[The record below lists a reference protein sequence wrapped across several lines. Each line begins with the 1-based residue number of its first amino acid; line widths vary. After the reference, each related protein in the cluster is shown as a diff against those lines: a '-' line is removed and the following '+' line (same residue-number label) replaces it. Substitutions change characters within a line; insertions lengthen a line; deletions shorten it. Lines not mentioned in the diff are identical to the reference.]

1 MNKKPTICLIVALAI
16 FSGSIRGQRFVS
28 IIDLNEISNLTG
40 SSCIAKLKTGEKAEG
55 ILKGLSVTTG
65 YISGVTIKQE
75 DGKKDRFKTSQLES
89 LQVKSSGFTDM
100 ASVPAGTVTRNN
112 MSISTPGNV
121 AEAEYIV
128 FETVNTGKL
137 SGVLLLQLLNPGF
150 CSRIRVYAYETDSGN
165 TVTIRDE
172 KKGTVSYTGR
182 AAITYLFVKPGEKPV
197 KIEKSNFRNRLKE
210 IFSDCPAIMSK
221 INNEKIKWDDIAAFV
236 YDYNNECKR

>member
-1 MNKKPTICLIVALAI
+1 MNKKPTICLLIALAI
-16 FSGSIRGQRFVS
+16 FTGSIRGQRFVS
-28 IIDLNEISNLTG
+28 IIDLNEISNLAG
-40 SSCIAKLKTGEKAEG
+40 STCIAKLKTGEKAEG

-65 YISGVTIKQE
+65 CISGVTIKQE
-75 DGKKDRFKTSQLES
+75 NGKKDRFKTGQLES
-89 LQVKSSGFTDM
+89 LQVKSSGFTEM

-112 MSISTPGNV
+112 LSISTPGNV
-121 AEAEYIV
+121 AEEEYIV

-137 SGVLLLQLLNPGF
+137 SGILLLQLLNPGF

-210 IFSDCPAIMSK
+210 IFSDCPAVISK
-221 INNEKIKWDDIAAFV
+221 VNNEGLKWNYLAELVFI
-236 YDYNNECKR
+236 YNSNCK